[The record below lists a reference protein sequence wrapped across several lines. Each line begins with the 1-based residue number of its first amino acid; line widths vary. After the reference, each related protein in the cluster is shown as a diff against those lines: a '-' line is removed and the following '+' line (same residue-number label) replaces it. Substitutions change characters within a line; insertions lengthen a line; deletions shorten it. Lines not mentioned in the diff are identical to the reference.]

1 MPIFSTNP
9 QWYNSAGVLD
19 RSLTGVANKNSGYDN
34 IAIGYNSAAG
44 SSTETAGTNSA
55 IAIGYDAQARS
66 NDSIA
71 IGSRSSEDYGTYAYA
86 DRAIS
91 IGAGSQVRGSGAI
104 GIGYGVSIEGSS
116 SIAIGN
122 KAQASSQYSIAI
134 GNNAVADG
142 SDTIQL
148 GDNNG
153 AYTLNVG
160 NIKDSTIA
168 VGNVSCSK
176 LTAENA
182 NILNG
187 TFNGNTI
194 FNSNATFNGSLT
206 IPNKGFDAIDP
217 LGTEKLSLSDED
229 RKEKIFNF
237 PFSGDHLNTLKSGHG
252 VVAFEIIGRK
262 GSTTTVY
269 GPYLIQFPS
278 STSTH
283 ILKYYSASG
292 GNYEPELI
300 VVLKSSIGSNA
311 GNIEI
316 TLKSN
321 ATINN
326 LYHYMDT
333 VQFQMIRIANLSFTQ
348 PA

>member
-9 QWYNSAGVLD
+9 KWYNSAGVLD

-34 IAIGYNSAAG
+34 IAIGYNSQAG
-44 SSTETAGTNSA
+44 SSSTTSGINSA
-55 IAIGYDAQARS
+55 IAIGYDAMANS
-66 NDSIA
+66 TDSIA

-86 DRAIS
+86 DGAIS

-104 GIGYGVSIEGSS
+104 GIGYGASIEGFS

-122 KAQASSQYSIAI
+122 KA
-134 GNNAVADG
+134 VANEG
-142 SDTIQL
+142 YTIQL
-148 GDNNG
+148 GDNENG
-153 AYTLNVG
+153 YSLAVG
-160 NIKDSTIA
+160 NIKDSEVAI
-168 VGNVSCSK
+168 GSISCNK
-176 LTAENA
+176 LTAENISVL
-182 NILNG
+182 NTTLNG
-187 TFNGNTI
+187 K
-194 FNSNATFNGSLT
+194 ATFNGDATFAGVLT
-206 IPNKGFDAIDP
+206 IPNKGFNAMDP

>member
-1 MPIFSTNP
+1 MPTFSTNP

-44 SSTETAGTNSA
+44 SSAETSGTNSA
-55 IAIGYDAQARS
+55 IAIGYDAQASS

-91 IGAGSQVRGSGAI
+91 IGAGSQVRGSGSI
-104 GIGYGVSIEGSS
+104 GIGYGASIEGSS
-116 SIAIGN
+116 SIAIG
-122 KAQASSQYSIAI
+122 KGAKVSSQYSIAI

-142 SDTIQL
+142 SDIIQL

-153 AYTLNVG
+153 AYTLNIG
-160 NIKDSTIA
+160 NTSGSTINSGIISCNNLT
-168 VGNVSCSK
+168 VNSVNGTPRFNNNVTFGGNVYMP
-176 LTAENA
+176 
-182 NILNG
+182 G
-187 TFNGNTI
+187 
-194 FNSNATFNGSLT
+194 
-206 IPNKGFDAIDP
+206 KGFTATDP
-217 LGTEKLSLSDED
+217 LWTDPLTLADD
-229 RKEKIFNF
+229 KEYTYIFKF
-237 PFSGDHLNTLKSGHG
+237 DGDHLNTLRSGHG
-252 VVAFEIIGRK
+252 VVALEIIGRK
-262 GSTTTVY
+262 NNEATVY

-283 ILKYYSASG
+283 ILKYDSSLS

-300 VVLKSSIGSNA
+300 VVFKSNIESSL
-311 GNIEI
+311 GNIAI
-316 TLKSN
+316 TLRSKTN
-321 ATINN
+321 WN
-326 LYHYMDT
+326 LLHYMDT
-333 VQFQMIRIANLSFTQ
+333 VQYQMIRIANLSFTQ

>member
-9 QWYNSAGVLD
+9 KWYNSAGVLD

-34 IAIGYNSAAG
+34 IAIGYNSVSG
-44 SSTETAGTNSA
+44 SSTATAGTNSA
-55 IAIGYDAQARS
+55 IAIGYDAQASS

-86 DRAIS
+86 DGAIS

-104 GIGYGVSIEGSS
+104 GIGYGASIEGSS
-116 SIAIGN
+116 SIAIG
-122 KAQASSQYSIAI
+122 KGAKASSQYSIAI

-142 SDTIQL
+142 SDIIQL

-153 AYTLNVG
+153 AYTLNIGNTSGSTINSG
-160 NIKDSTIA
+160 NISCNNLT
-168 VGNVSCSK
+168 VNSVNGTPRFNNNVTFGGNVYMP
-176 LTAENA
+176 
-182 NILNG
+182 G
-187 TFNGNTI
+187 
-194 FNSNATFNGSLT
+194 
-206 IPNKGFDAIDP
+206 KGFTATDP
-217 LGTEKLSLSDED
+217 LGTDPLPVNDFL
-229 RKEKIFNF
+229 KERTYDF
-237 PFSGDHLNTLKSGHG
+237 PFTGDHLNTLKTGHG
-252 VVAFEIIGRK
+252 IVAFEIIGRK
-262 GSTTTVY
+262 NDVTTVY

-283 ILKYYSASG
+283 ILKYDSSSS

-300 VVLKSSIGSNA
+300 VVFKSNIESSL
-311 GNIEI
+311 GNIAI
-316 TLKSN
+316 TLRSKTSW
-321 ATINN
+321 N
-326 LYHYMDT
+326 LLHYMDT